1 MPRSFDVC
9 VQSPTTV
16 TQVHGAFGDE
26 NYWQDRFA
34 AFGTATT
41 LDGLEVDDD
50 DAVTVRTSQDLRH
63 DGLPRLIAKFYPGD
77 LLISSTETWTPVGDG
92 SVRGTVTI
100 EVAGAPGSG
109 HGAALL
115 RPRGEGSELSF
126 TGTVEF
132 RVPLVGGRIES
143 YLGIQ
148 FTEHIPDIQRFT
160 TDWIAA
166 HG

>member
-1 MPRSFDVC
+1 
-9 VQSPTTV
+9 
-16 TQVHGAFGDE
+16 
-26 NYWQDRFA
+26 
-34 AFGTATT
+34 
-41 LDGLEVDDD
+41 
-50 DAVTVRTSQDLRH
+50 
-63 DGLPRLIAKFYPGD
+63 
-77 LLISSTETWTPVGDG
+77 LISSTETWTPVGDG

-109 HGAALL
+109 RGAALL